1 MILLRAILLIFEVSG
16 KQIGLFF
23 MYGYIAGNIYQDHD
37 AFMEIRIVYYS
48 VITVKQELSNII
60 IMQLNKSIHLFTCTE
75 LRTVTPGTSCS
86 STVSIDTDD
95 LHIIIARCNTICE
108 F

>member
-1 MILLRAILLIFEVSG
+1 MVLLRAILLIFEVSG

-48 VITVKQELSNII
+48 VITVKQELSNNIII
-60 IMQLNKSIHLFTCTE
+60 IMQLNMSIHLFTCTE
-75 LRTVTPGTSCS
+75 LRT
-86 STVSIDTDD
+86 
-95 LHIIIARCNTICE
+95 CNTWY
-108 F
+108 